1 MPNDGLTTSTAGTVP
16 IPVIG
21 IRSLSGSKAGGSV
34 KLGGMIT
41 EATAETS
48 SVYPSGDAFMTAF
61 VATIPL
67 APALFS
73 MTMGYPINGASLLK
87 TVRAKKSADPPAGN
101 GTTISNCRDG

>member
-1 MPNDGLTTSTAGTVP
+1 MPSEGLTTSTAGTVP

-21 IRSLSGSKAGGSV
+21 VRSFNGSKAGGSV

-41 EATAETS
+41 EATDETS

-61 VATIPL
+61 APTIPL

-73 MTMGYPINGASLLK
+73 MTMGYPINGGSLLK

-101 GTTISNCRDG
+101 GTMICN